1 MSPVKLVKAAAK
13 KGLDIIGI
21 TDHNTTLHCGLVK
34 ELGEEAGIFVL
45 GGAEVN
51 TREEIHCLAFFEK
64 DEELSDFQKYM
75 DEYLGYF
82 KNDPHKFGY
91 QVQVNREEEIIYEE
105 ERSLFAALDQSIEEV
120 GSKVHGLNGIFIPA
134 HIDRPRNSIYSQLG
148 FLPDGLEADAL
159 EISWAVDSQEFIR
172 KHPEVSNFQIVR
184 SSDAHF
190 PADIGRANT
199 IFLIRNRSFAEIKMA
214 ISGIAGRGMYAL

>member
-64 DEELSDFQKYM
+64 DEELSDFH
-75 DEYLGYF
+75 
-82 KNDPHKFGY
+82 P
-91 QVQVNREEEIIYEE
+91 
-105 ERSLFAALDQSIEEV
+105 S
-120 GSKVHGLNGIFIPA
+120 
-134 HIDRPRNSIYSQLG
+134 
-148 FLPDGLEADAL
+148 AL
-159 EISWAVDSQEFIR
+159 ELKILGW
-172 KHPEVSNFQIVR
+172 K
-184 SSDAHF
+184 
-190 PADIGRANT
+190 
-199 IFLIRNRSFAEIKMA
+199 
-214 ISGIAGRGMYAL
+214 